1 MLLMVVCISDA
12 SVMRSAGVGC
22 ECGCARLVTS
32 FRSCLRAPYAL
43 RVGCTRSVFLIT
55 VPLLL
60 VVAVAADGCAVVGR
74 A

>member
-12 SVMRSAGVGC
+12 SVIRSAGLGC
-22 ECGCARLVTS
+22 ACGCARLVIS
-32 FRSCLRAPYAL
+32 FRSCSRAPYAL
-43 RVGCTRSVFLIT
+43 RVGCMRSVFLIS